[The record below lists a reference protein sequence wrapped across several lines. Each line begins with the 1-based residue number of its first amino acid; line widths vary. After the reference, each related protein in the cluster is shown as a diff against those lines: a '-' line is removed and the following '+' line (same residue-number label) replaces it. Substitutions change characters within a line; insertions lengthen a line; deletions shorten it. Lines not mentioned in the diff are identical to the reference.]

1 VNWIDL
7 DEKTDEKRAVASL
20 FPHRKTYE
28 LPEDGQ
34 ELRPK
39 HVGAIINR
47 SKHLKQVGVKYY
59 VCNIVERKKY
69 NMKKG
74 IEP

>member
-7 DEKTDEKRAVASL
+7 DEKRDDKLAAVSL
-20 FPHRKTYE
+20 CPHRKTYE
-28 LPEDGQ
+28 LSVNGQ

-47 SKHLKQVGVKYY
+47 SKHLKQVDVKYY
-59 VCNIVERKKY
+59 VCNIVARKTY
-69 NMKKG
+69 NIKNCN
-74 IEP
+74 EP

>member
-1 VNWIDL
+1 MNWIDL
-7 DEKTDEKRAVASL
+7 DERRDDKRAIISWC
-20 FPHRKTYE
+20 PHRKIYE

-59 VCNIVERKKY
+59 VFNIVARKKY
-69 NMKKG
+69 NIRDG
-74 IEP
+74 NEP